1 MERRIALKNMAVA
14 FGGLLSL
21 PSWAQNWTT
30 ESVAAST
37 AGHSFLSAADDALL
51 AEIAETIIPE
61 TDIPGAKSLGV
72 HTYIQKIV
80 KDCMDTQAQDA
91 LENGLYTVGD
101 ISKKS
106 KGKDFVAMNQAE
118 RTSFLNELLTQGA
131 DEETK
136 TFYNLVKTLT
146 IKGFTTSEYYLTN
159 VAHYQLVP
167 GFYHGCVPIS
177 TSK

>member
-30 ESVAAST
+30 ESVAAQT
-37 AGHSFLSAADDALL
+37 ASRSYLSAADDALL

-91 LENGLYTVGD
+91 LENGLYTVGE
-101 ISKKS
+101 ISQTS
-106 KGKDFVAMNQAE
+106 KGCT
-118 RTSFLNELLTQGA
+118 R
-131 DEETK
+131 
-136 TFYNLVKTLT
+136 
-146 IKGFTTSEYYLTN
+146 
-159 VAHYQLVP
+159 
-167 GFYHGCVPIS
+167 C
-177 TSK
+177 

>member
-1 MERRIALKNMAVA
+1 MAVA

-30 ESVAAST
+30 ESVAPTTTSR
-37 AGHSFLSAADDALL
+37 FLSVADDALL

-80 KDCMDTQAQDA
+80 KDCMDTQAQEA

-106 KGKDFVAMNQAE
+106 KGKDFVAMNPTE
-118 RTSFLNELLTQGA
+118 RTAFLNELLTQVA

-136 TFYNLVKTLT
+136 TFYNLVKNLT
-146 IKGFTTSEYYLTN
+146 IRGFTTSEYYLTN
-159 VAHYQLVP
+159 IAHYQLVP

>member
-30 ESVAAST
+30 ESVAPTTTSR
-37 AGHSFLSAADDALL
+37 FLSVADDALL

-80 KDCMDTQAQDA
+80 KDCMDTQAQEA

-106 KGKDFVAMNQAE
+106 KGKDFVAMNPTE
-118 RTSFLNELLTQGA
+118 RTAFLNELLTQGA

-136 TFYNLVKTLT
+136 TFYNLVKNLT
-146 IKGFTTSEYYLTN
+146 IRGFTTSEYYLTN
-159 VAHYQLVP
+159 IAHYQLVP

-177 TSK
+177 ISK